1 MLSSCWS
8 GAQETG
14 IPAPKRHYIHFGYA
28 AQQRNLDGGTTLK
41 SDYGAA
47 AEFGST
53 FFFNNRRPTAGMIR
67 FGLDFSYLDLQYASF
82 AVEDFDENDDALFAN
97 LGMQIGP
104 SITVTPIRHLHAK
117 AYAHY
122 APSVAVYAPYGDF
135 DDLLGGYAGYITGGV
150 QLSYRFLTLGVELR
164 SGQVDASW
172 LFGGDED
179 LLDDS
184 TRVKLP
190 GTRVIFG
197 FRF

>member
-1 MLSSCWS
+1 
-8 GAQETG
+8 
-14 IPAPKRHYIHFGYA
+14 
-28 AQQRNLDGGTTLK
+28 
-41 SDYGAA
+41 
-47 AEFGST
+47 
-53 FFFNNRRPTAGMIR
+53 MIR